1 MKLSGLTIKNFG
13 CFDNTGCEIKIDN
26 IVVLIGQNN
35 TGKSTILDAYEA
47 FASAGGELKISNFFN
62 ENTSIPIEI
71 TGFFTDISA
80 EDIKTIGKK
89 CVYKDDTY
97 GECIK
102 VKYCWSESSKK
113 ADKFEGDKYTYNSET
128 NTFDKGGSG
137 GFDSLLSSRIPFP
150 LRIKPTDTPEKIET
164 TITEILTATIKDTL
178 KKDKSKVAEL
188 LSQLEKLTHD
198 FANEIDG
205 ELKEATNSISDKLKD
220 IFPNYSAQFQPALG
234 KVEVEKIIANGSHIR
249 IKEIDKD
256 SLPLSHQGAGMQ
268 RSFLW
273 AAISALAELGRMK
286 KGTKKIEVD
295 KPRILL
301 IDEPESFLHPPT
313 IRAAREAVYKLS
325 ELDNWQ
331 VMTSTHSPIF
341 IDVSKPHT
349 TIIRVEKDE
358 KWKTKII
365 STDKISFDAEER
377 ISLSMIRSCNP
388 MVNEFFFADKVLL
401 VEGETELLVYSAL
414 LQESEYKDKIHIVS
428 CFGKGNIPL
437 FAKILNH
444 FGISY
449 FAIHDSDNPKSMR
462 KEKWVSNAMWT
473 VNRKIF
479 EEVSKS
485 KNEAIAIVQVPYFEK
500 FYFNEEI
507 KGDKPYTAF
516 KLINSTE
523 FKTEKKFKP
532 LRDFYKSIFDK
543 SHEGIYTNFKEM
555 KTKVETFVKKEK
567 PQPTE
572 MWIFEDDEE

>member
-13 CFDNTGCEIKIDN
+13 CFDDAGCEIKIDN

-47 FASAGGELKISNFFN
+47 FASAGGELKISNFYD
-62 ENTSIPIEI
+62 ENTKIPIEI
-71 TGFFTDISA
+71 TGFFTDITA
-80 EDIKTIGKK
+80 EDIKTVGKK
-89 CVYKDDTY
+89 CVYTDETF

-102 VKYCWSESSKK
+102 VMYKWSEDSKNGE
-113 ADKFEGDKYTYNSET
+113 KFEGEKYTFNSELG
-128 NTFDKGGSG
+128 TFEKGGSG
-137 GFDSLLSSRIPFP
+137 GFDSLLASRIPVP

-164 TITEILTATIKDTL
+164 TITEILTATIKTSI

-188 LSQLEKLTHD
+188 LEQLEKLTND
-198 FANEIDG
+198 FAAEVDG
-205 ELKEATNSISDKLKD
+205 QLKETTDNISLKLKD
-220 IFPNYSAQFQPALG
+220 IFPNYTAQFKPALG

-249 IKEIDKD
+249 IKETDKD

-273 AAISALAELGRMK
+273 AAISALAELGRIK
-286 KGTKKIEVD
+286 KGTKKIEID

-313 IRAAREAVYKLS
+313 IRAAREALYKLA
-325 ELDNWQ
+325 ELENWQ
-331 VMTSTHSPIF
+331 VMTSTHSPVF

-349 TIIRVEKDE
+349 TIIRVEKSDSWSI
-358 KWKTKII
+358 KLI
-365 STDKISFDAEER
+365 STDKISFEEEER
-377 ISLSMIRSCNP
+377 IALSMIRSCNP

-401 VEGETELLVYSAL
+401 VEGETEHLVYSAL

-449 FAIHDSDNPKSMR
+449 FAIHDSDNPKTKR
-462 KEKWVSNAMWT
+462 KDKWITNAMWT
-473 VNRKIF
+473 VNKRICD
-479 EEVSKS
+479 EVSKS
-485 KNEAIAIVQVPYFEK
+485 TNGAVTIVQVPYFEK

-507 KGDKPYTAF
+507 KGDKPYFAHT
-516 KLINSTE
+516 LINSKE
-523 FKTEKKFKP
+523 FKSEDKYKP
-532 LRDFYKSIFDK
+532 LREFYKAISDK
-543 SHEGIYTNFKEM
+543 THDGIYKDIKELQS
-555 KTKVETFVKKEK
+555 KVKAFVAIEN
-567 PQPTE
+567 PEPVE
-572 MWIFEDDEE
+572 MWTFDGDE

>member
-13 CFDNTGCEIKIDN
+13 CFDSTGCEIKIDN

-35 TGKSTILDAYEA
+35 TGKSTILDAYQA

-80 EDIKTIGKK
+80 EDIKTVGKK
-89 CVYKDDTY
+89 CVYTDGTY

-102 VKYCWSESSKK
+102 VMYSWSDASKK
-113 ADKFEGDKYTYNSET
+113 GDKFEGDKYTYNSET
-128 NTFDKGGSG
+128 DLFEKGGSG
-137 GFDSLLSSRIPFP
+137 GFDSLLASRIPFP
-150 LRIKPTDTPEKIET
+150 LRIKPTDTPEKIEIA
-164 TITEILTATIKDTL
+164 ITEILTVTIKDTL
-178 KKDKSKVAEL
+178 KKDKSKVADL
-188 LSQLEKLTHD
+188 LAQLEKLTTD

-205 ELKEATNSISDKLKD
+205 QLKEATNSISDKLRD
-220 IFPNYSAQFQPALG
+220 IFPNYTAEFQPALG
-234 KVEVEKIIANGSHIR
+234 KVEVEKIIANASHIR
-249 IKEIDKD
+249 IKEAAKD
-256 SLPLSHQGAGMQ
+256 SLPLSHQGAGIQ

-325 ELDNWQ
+325 ELVNWQ

-349 TIIRVEKDE
+349 TIIRVEKDY
-358 KWKTKII
+358 KWNTKTI
-365 STDKISFDAEER
+365 STDKISFEDDEKTA
-377 ISLSMIRSCNP
+377 LSMIRACNP

-401 VEGETELLVYSAL
+401 VEGETEQLIYSTL
-414 LQESEYKDKIHIVS
+414 LQETEHKDKIHIVS
-428 CFGKGNIPL
+428 CFGKANIPL

-449 FAIHDSDNPKSMR
+449 FAIHDSDSPKSKR
-462 KEKWVSNAMWT
+462 KEKWAANAMWT
-473 VNRKIF
+473 INGKIL
-479 EEVSKS
+479 EQVLKS
-485 KNEAIAIVQVPYFEK
+485 KTNSVAIVQVPYFEK

-507 KGDKPYTAF
+507 KSDKPFTAYTI
-516 KLINSTE
+516 LNSKE
-523 FKTEKKFKP
+523 FKTEDKFKT
-532 LRDFYKSIFDK
+532 LRDFYTSLFDNTHK
-543 SHEGIYTNFKEM
+543 GIYTTIEQLEEKVKEYIKIENPEPKEM
-555 KTKVETFVKKEK
+555 WTIDKQT
-567 PQPTE
+567 
-572 MWIFEDDEE
+572 